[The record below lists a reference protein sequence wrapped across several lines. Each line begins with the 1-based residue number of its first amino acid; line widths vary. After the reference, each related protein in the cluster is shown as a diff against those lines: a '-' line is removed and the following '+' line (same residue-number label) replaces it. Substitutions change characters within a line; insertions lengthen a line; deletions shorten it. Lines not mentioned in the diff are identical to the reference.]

1 MGISLSKVINNLQIY
16 RVAIPSPLYRLFDYL
31 PPLNNAHSI
40 YPGARV
46 KVPFGH
52 GHRIGVVVEQTT
64 HSSVAVKKL
73 KSIINII
80 DYAPIL
86 SKELITLSRW
96 ASQYYHHPIGE
107 VISTI
112 LPPTLRKGKPATLTQ
127 SRTWF
132 VTSTGAAI
140 SLDALNNAVQQKHII
155 TLLQQHASGL
165 SQEQLKNKCPA
176 NWRNVI
182 KALEKK
188 GWVQST
194 QTSNITLTTRQGT
207 APKLND
213 EQQQA
218 SNTIIN
224 SSKEF
229 KVFALDG
236 ITGSGKT
243 EVYLEAIEHTIKMER
258 QALVLVPE
266 IGLTP
271 QLLSRFKKRFQAP
284 MAILHSAVSDKE
296 RLNTWLKA
304 ANGQARIII
313 GTRSAVFIPLLSP
326 GIIIIDEEHDL
337 SYKQQDGFRY
347 SARDIAVWRAQNANI
362 PIVLGS
368 ATLSLE
374 TLYNVSK
381 QRYAQLKLTQRAKTA
396 RSPCYHIVDI
406 RNLRSTQLLS
416 STTCAAIQ
424 SHLDAQGQALVF
436 LNRRGYAPVLLCH
449 QCGWSAVCT
458 RCEKA
463 MTLHQRSARLRCHHC
478 GAEHRINSFCPS
490 CNSKELK
497 PIGSGTERIDET
509 LQQQFPNTDVIRID
523 RDTTRRKGAMEKL
536 LNQAGTGNTSILV
549 GTQMLAKGHDFPNI
563 TLVVVLD
570 ADYGFFSPDFRA
582 SERLAQLLIQVA
594 GRAGRAER
602 PGEIIIQTHHPEHP
616 LLQQLIAKGYPVFAQ
631 AELKERQE
639 AQLPPYAFIALLRA
653 EALRYEHVDVFLQQ
667 AKALFQQQA
676 SDTTDILGP
685 IPAPMPKRAGHYRGQ
700 LLVQSPNRQSL
711 QTLLKNCI
719 SRLAEDKKARKVR
732 WSIDVDAQEVY

>member
-1 MGISLSKVINNLQIY
+1 MLIY

-31 PPLNNAHSI
+31 PPLNNAHLIS
-40 YPGARV
+40 PGARV
-46 KVPFGH
+46 KIPFGH
-52 GHRIGVVVEQTT
+52 GHRIGVVLEQTT
-64 HSSVAVKKL
+64 HTCVAFEKL
-73 KSIINII
+73 KPITHII
-80 DYAPIL
+80 DLSPII
-86 SKELITLSRW
+86 SKELITLAKW
-96 ASQYYHHPIGE
+96 ASQYYHHPVGE

-112 LPPTLRKGKPATLTQ
+112 LPPLLRKGKPATLTP
-127 SRTWF
+127 SLTWL
-132 VTSTGAAI
+132 VTPAGATI
-140 SLDALNNAVQQKHII
+140 HPDTLKKAVHQKHII
-155 TLLQQHASGL
+155 ALLQQHTSGL
-165 SQEQLKNKCPA
+165 NEEQLKGKCSA
-176 NWRNVI
+176 NWRSVI

-188 GWVQST
+188 GWVRSS
-194 QTSNITLTTRQGT
+194 QTSEATLITPQGT
-207 APKLND
+207 PPKLND

-218 SNTIIN
+218 SKAIIN
-224 SSKEF
+224 SSKAF
-229 KVFALDG
+229 KIFALDG

-243 EVYLEAIEHTIKMER
+243 EVYLEAIEHTIKMQR

-304 ANGQARIII
+304 ANGQAHIII
-313 GTRSAVFIPLLSP
+313 GTRSAVFTPLLSP

-347 SARDIAVWRAQNANI
+347 SARDIAVRRAQGANI

-381 QRYAQLKLTQRAKTA
+381 QRYVQLKLTQRAKTA

-416 STTCAAIQ
+416 ATTRTAIQ
-424 SHLDAQGQALVF
+424 LHLDAQGQALVF

-449 QCGWSAVCT
+449 QCGWNAVCT
-458 RCEKA
+458 RCEKP
-463 MTLHQRSARLRCHHC
+463 MTLHQKSARLRCHHC
-478 GAEHRINSFCPS
+478 GAEHRINPSCPS

-509 LQQQFPNTDVIRID
+509 LQQQFPNIDVIRID

-536 LNQAGTGNTSILV
+536 LNQAGTGNKSILV

-616 LLQQLIAKGYPVFAQ
+616 LLQKLIAKGYPTFAQ

-639 AQLPPYAFIALLRA
+639 AHLPPYAFIALLRA
-653 EALRYEHVDVFLQQ
+653 EALRYEHVEAYLQQ

-676 SDTTDILGP
+676 CDTTDILGP
-685 IPAPMPKRAGHYRGQ
+685 VPAPMPKRAGHYRGQ
-700 LLVQSPNRQSL
+700 LLVQSSSRQNL
-711 QTLLKNCI
+711 QTLLKACI
-719 SRLAEDKKARKVR
+719 PRLAEDKKARKVR

>member
-1 MGISLSKVINNLQIY
+1 MQIY

-31 PPLNNAHSI
+31 PPLNNTQLIS
-40 YPGARV
+40 PGSRV

-52 GHRIGVVVEQTT
+52 GHRIGVVLEQTT
-64 HSSVAVKKL
+64 NSNVAFAKL
-73 KSIINII
+73 KPITNII
-80 DYAPIL
+80 DDIPIL
-86 SKELITLSRW
+86 SKELITLANW

-107 VISTI
+107 VISTL
-112 LPPTLRKGKPATLTQ
+112 LPPALRKGKPATLAQ
-127 SRTWF
+127 SRTWSI
-132 VTSTGAAI
+132 TSDGATI
-140 SLDALNNAVQQKHII
+140 QLDTLNNAVQQKHII
-155 TLLQQHASGL
+155 ELLQQQLTGL
-165 SQEQLKNKCPA
+165 SQEQLKNKCSA
-176 NWRNVI
+176 NWRSVI

-194 QTSNITLTTRQGT
+194 QTLNAALVAERGT

-218 SNTIIN
+218 SDAIIN

-229 KVFALDG
+229 KIFALNG

-243 EVYLEAIEHTIKMER
+243 EVYLEAIEHTIQMQR

-271 QLLSRFKKRFQAP
+271 QLLNRFKARFQAP
-284 MAILHSAVSDKE
+284 MAILHSAISDKE

-304 ANGQARIII
+304 ANGQAHIII
-313 GTRSAVFIPLLSP
+313 GTRSAIFTPLLSP

-347 SARDIAVWRAQNANI
+347 SARDIAVWRAQGANI

-381 QRYAQLKLTQRAKTA
+381 QRYVQLKLTQRAKTA

-406 RNLRSTQLLS
+406 RNLRSSQLLS
-416 STTCAAIQ
+416 SEACAAIQ
-424 SHLDAQGQALVF
+424 LHLEAQGQVLVF

-449 QCGWSAVCT
+449 QCGWNAVCT
-458 RCEKA
+458 RCEKP
-463 MTLHQRSARLRCHHC
+463 MTLHQKSARLRCHHC
-478 GAEHRINSFCPS
+478 GAEHRINPSCPS

-497 PIGSGTERIDET
+497 PIGSGTEKIDET

-536 LNQAGTGNTSILV
+536 LNQAGTGNKSILV

-582 SERLAQLLIQVA
+582 SERLAQLIIQVS
-594 GRAGRAER
+594 GRTGRAER

-616 LLQQLIAKGYPVFAQ
+616 LLKTLVEKGYLAFAQ
-631 AELKERQE
+631 TELKERQE
-639 AQLPPYAFIALLRA
+639 ASLPPYSFIALLRA
-653 EALRYEHVDVFLQQ
+653 EALRYEHVEAFLQQ
-667 AKALFQQQA
+667 AKILFQQQA
-676 SDTTDILGP
+676 NKSTDILGP
-685 IPAPMPKRAGHYRGQ
+685 VPAPMPKRAGHYRGQ
-700 LLVQSPNRQSL
+700 LLVQSPNRKNL
-711 QTLLKNCI
+711 QTLLRTCI
-719 SRLAEDKKARKVR
+719 AVLAENKAARKVR
-732 WSIDVDAQEVY
+732 WSIDVDAQEIY